1 MMARVSSPSD
11 FTSINPNYVE
21 GRGFYTTH
29 TDISNLLQIS
39 AFSGST
45 TPNLIEVGKIIKNV
59 EGRIDDTMGISHRP
73 IIFKHEYHN
82 FEAFSMGSYPIQHYK
97 DYVGFVQLDQHK
109 VQKILRLEVWQGREW
124 KDLASATAKITM
136 PTNPANS
143 TWTINLVAGS
153 FTFSIVSGTSDTKDF
168 YDTFGPKTTASQ
180 LVDTINE
187 VFPAKTA
194 KFTGETAA
202 KSLTANGNT
211 DINISDFFYATVDSE
226 DSSTVIISSLLLGD
240 DGKNCTISSNFGTVE
255 GFADNENS
263 GRTDDFWQIGD
274 EGKIFFLRN
283 YPHINSHSV
292 RVTYVSGDGRVT
304 SAVHEAATKL
314 AAAGILL
321 HDDNSILIA
330 ESGSNIDLKTKHDI
344 LVEEANKILDGKKK
358 LIHFI
363 S

>member
-1 MMARVSSPSD
+1 MARVSSPSD
-11 FTSINPNYVE
+11 FTSINPNYSI
-21 GRGFYTTH
+21 GNGFYTTH

-39 AFSGST
+39 AFSSST
-45 TPNLIEVGKIIKNV
+45 TPNLVEVGKIIKNV
-59 EGRIDDTMGISHRP
+59 EGKIDDTMGISHRP
-73 IIFKHEYHN
+73 IIYKHEYHN
-82 FEAFSMGSYPIQHYK
+82 FEAFSMGSYPIQYYK

-124 KDLASATAKITM
+124 VDLASATAKITM
-136 PTNPANS
+136 PTTVTNS
-143 TWTINLVAGS
+143 AWNITLVAGS
-153 FTFSIVSGTSDTKDF
+153 FTFTITENTHF

-202 KSLTANGNT
+202 KTVTANGNAN
-211 DINISDFFYATVDSE
+211 INISDFFYATVDSE

-240 DGKNCTISSNFGTVE
+240 DGKNCTVSSTFGTVI
-255 GFADNENS
+255 GFTDNENS

-274 EGKIFFLRN
+274 EGKIFFLKN
-283 YPHINSHSV
+283 YPHINSHSI